1 VLYFRLFSNLEG
13 EDMIIRVFRATVR
26 DDKIKAFQE
35 FLTKTAVPHVRRQ
48 PGLVSIT
55 AGLPRADSPA
65 TFCVVMVWESVAAL
79 KAFAGEDWE
88 QPHVLPEEDP
98 MVLSRE
104 IEHYD
109 MIGLLS

>member
-1 VLYFRLFSNLEG
+1 
-13 EDMIIRVFRATVR
+13 MIIRVFRATVR